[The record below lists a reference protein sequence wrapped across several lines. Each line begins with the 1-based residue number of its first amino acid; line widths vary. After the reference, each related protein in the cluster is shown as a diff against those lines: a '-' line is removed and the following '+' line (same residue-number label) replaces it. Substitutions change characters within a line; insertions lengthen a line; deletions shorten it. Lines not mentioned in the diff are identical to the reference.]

1 MPLGESQFCWDLLQR
16 TGLDA
21 NLQRGSGPRFSIKE
35 SMALRPFVKLLR
47 TLTVDQC
54 FWMPLLPSM
63 PKEGTVLVIDDSCG
77 NLSHGLAT
85 HFQHV
90 ISVQSD
96 ATAAALLNDCLA
108 KSDVDNISVLQ
119 ADLSKPLPISAGSIS
134 LFVGLRTGHLLS
146 RHYGSEYLKIYR
158 QLLTSVGDLLTPDGV
173 MLIADDNCQNY
184 FNMAKQVLGRKI
196 KGYQGV
202 PWLETRGQLR
212 SFGMQIQEYVGKF
225 DYNEGLLPLPDLV
238 LREHAAL
245 AEPLK
250 KNMSGRIKQYL
261 LNRRLSTR
269 YWPAFLFCASKQS
282 GLNSIQQMVEA
293 ANLSAQ
299 LGWSSHDVEVRRVI
313 AGNADVTVVMVG
325 PVGNCST
332 EVVLRLPR
340 SKAGFVS
347 AGRNADVINELQQ
360 GSFATLTPKLLAS
373 GEWAGQRYYI
383 EEKKAGRELQEF
395 DELADQMVREAC
407 LVLARGQA
415 EAAVRRQLTKNDY
428 DVLVGSCV
436 AHLRPYCNEVEQET
450 LQRVDKLL
458 QYFFIG
464 QELPLVRTH
473 GDFKLGN
480 VLFLADQS
488 VGAIIDWDL
497 SEASGL
503 PLNDLFV
510 LMTYRRN
517 QEEQKKYNLIEFYR
531 QKILPWRVPLF
542 YQQLLIEVAE
552 VLEVDERL
560 FLPIRC
566 LSWLMNLRDRLDWT
580 LKSHEEW
587 ASEGIGEVL
596 GDIEQILEQARS
608 K

>member
-21 NLQRGSGPRFSIKE
+21 NLRRGPGPRFLIKE
-35 SMALRPFVKLLR
+35 PMALHPFVKLLR

-63 PKEGTVLVIDDSCG
+63 PKEGVALVIDDSCG
-77 NLSHGLAT
+77 NLSRGLAA
-85 HFQHV
+85 HFRHV
-90 ISVQSD
+90 ISVQSG
-96 ATAAALLNDCLA
+96 ATAAASLSDSLLN
-108 KSDVDNISVLQ
+108 SGVDNIWVLQ
-119 ADLSKPLPISAGSIS
+119 ADLSKPLPIAKDSIS

-146 RHYGSEYLKIYR
+146 RHYGDAYLKIYQ
-158 QLLTSVGDLLTPDGV
+158 QLLISVEALLNPTGV

-202 PWLETRGQLR
+202 PWLETRELLR
-212 SFGMQIQEYVGKF
+212 ASGMQIQEYVGKF

-250 KNMSGRIKQYL
+250 KNISGRIKQYL

-269 YWPAFLFCASKQS
+269 YWPAFLFCASKQDAIN
-282 GLNSIQQMVEA
+282 GIQGMVKA
-293 ANLSAQ
+293 ANLATLLNWPTSK
-299 LGWSSHDVEVRRVI
+299 VEVRRLI

-325 PVGNCST
+325 PVGDCSI

-347 AGRNADVINELQQ
+347 AGRNADVISELQQ
-360 GSFATLTPKLLAS
+360 GAFAALTPQLLAS
-373 GEWAGQRYYI
+373 GEYLGQRYYI
-383 EEKKAGRELQEF
+383 EEKKAGRELEEF
-395 DELADQMVREAC
+395 GELADQMVREAC
-407 LVLARGQA
+407 LVLARGQTKT
-415 EAAVRRQLTKNDY
+415 AVRRLLTKDDY
-428 DVLVGSCV
+428 DTLVGSCI
-436 AHLRPYCNEVEQET
+436 AHLQPYCNESEQRV
-450 LQRVDKLL
+450 LQRVDELL
-458 QYFFIG
+458 QHFFIG

-497 SEASGL
+497 SETLGL

-510 LMTYRRN
+510 LMAYRRDP
-517 QEEQKKYNLIEFYR
+517 EEQQQYSLIEFYR
-531 QKILPWRVPLF
+531 QKVLPWKVSLF
-542 YQQLLIEVAE
+542 YQQLLLEVAE
-552 VLEVDERL
+552 VLDVDESL
-560 FLPIRC
+560 FLPIRS

-580 LKSHEEW
+580 LKSHEGW

-596 GDIEQILEQARS
+596 GDIEQVLEHAYS

>member
-1 MPLGESQFCWDLLQR
+1 MPLGESQFCWDLLRR

-21 NLQRGSGPRFSIKE
+21 NLRRGSGPRFDIQE
-35 SMALRPFVKLLR
+35 PMALRPFVKLLR

-77 NLSHGLAT
+77 NLSRGLAL
-85 HFQHV
+85 HFQRV
-90 ISVQSD
+90 ISMQPNAV
-96 ATAAALLNDCLA
+96 AAALLADSLRR
-108 KSDVDNISVLQ
+108 SEVDNIVVVQ
-119 ADLSKPLPISAGSIS
+119 ADLSKPLPIAVGTINLCVS
-134 LFVGLRTGHLLS
+134 LRLGHLLA
-146 RHYGSEYLKIYR
+146 RHYGADYLNIYR
-158 QLLTSVGDLLTPDGV
+158 HVLTSMGEALTVNGV

-196 KGYQGV
+196 TGYQGV
-202 PWLETRGQLR
+202 PWLETREMLR

-250 KNMSGRIKQYL
+250 KNLTGRIKQYL

-269 YWPAFLFCASKQS
+269 YWPAFLFCASKQ
-282 GLNSIQQMVEA
+282 GVLNSVQEMVQA
-293 ANLSAQ
+293 ADLATLLHWQTSK
-299 LGWSSHDVEVRRVI
+299 VEVRRLI

-325 PVGNCST
+325 PVGNT
-332 EVVLRLPR
+332 DIEVVLRLPR

-347 AGRNADVINELQQ
+347 AGRNADVITALQK
-360 GSFATLTPKLLAS
+360 GSFAALTPKLLAS
-373 GEWAGQRYYI
+373 GEYLGQRYYI

-395 DELADQMVREAC
+395 SELADQMVREAC

-415 EAAVRRQLTKNDY
+415 KTAVRRVLTKNDY
-428 DVLVGSCV
+428 DILIGGCIGN
-436 AHLRPYCNEVEQET
+436 LRPYCNKAEQAV
-450 LQRVDKLL
+450 LQRVDELL
-458 QYFFIG
+458 QLFFIG
-464 QELPLVRTH
+464 KETPLVRTH

-497 SEASGL
+497 SETSGL
-503 PLNDLFV
+503 PLSDLFV
-510 LMTYRRN
+510 LMTYRRDP
-517 QEEQKKYNLIEFYR
+517 EEQKNYNLIEFYR
-531 QKILPWRVPLF
+531 QKVLPWKMPVF
-542 YQQLLIEVAE
+542 YQKLLPEVAAI
-552 VLEVDERL
+552 LDVDERL

-580 LKSHEEW
+580 LKSHEGW
-587 ASEGIGEVL
+587 ASEGIGAVL
-596 GDIEQILEQARS
+596 GDIEQILADASS